1 MRSYSQPPKRLAAD
15 GLIFPS
21 KERTDAMSS
30 NRPNGSSVCDPA
42 CACDHADPV
51 GRLLKISDV
60 CLEVGLS
67 RAMVYRL
74 ITDAKNPFPK
84 PIKIGNASRWS
95 LIEIIEWKKRALSKR
110 AR

>member
-1 MRSYSQPPKRLAAD
+1 
-15 GLIFPS
+15 
-21 KERTDAMSS
+21 
-30 NRPNGSSVCDPA
+30 
-42 CACDHADPV
+42 
-51 GRLLKISDV
+51 
-60 CLEVGLS
+60 
-67 RAMVYRL
+67 MVYRL